1 MIETLTKMIKNKN
14 IRNRILFTLMMLFV
28 YRLGSNIPAPN
39 VNQARLT
46 GVGNTIL
53 QMMNL
58 LGGGQLER
66 FSIFAL
72 GVGPYITASII
83 TQLLAMDV
91 IPYFADL
98 QKEGE
103 AGRKKMDRMTRY
115 LALVLGFIQS
125 ISMLIAMN
133 SAYGFMMDTSAGA
146 FFYTSLVMVAG
157 TMFLLWV
164 GDQITSKGIGN
175 GLSIIIMAGIVS
187 GLPNQFMTAFTS
199 LLGGGFNI
207 PGLLGFIGFVLV
219 YLVIIVLVIYMN
231 QAERRIPIQYTSSS
245 VVQRKSAKNYLPLK
259 INSAS
264 VIPVIFSQ
272 AILTA
277 PLTLMSFFNQG
288 PFYQTLNK
296 ILNIGSFPGLLIYA
310 LLIILF
316 TFFYTHLTVDPDK
329 ISKDLAKNG
338 TYITSIRPGEAT
350 RKYIS
355 TVLNRITVPGAIFL
369 LVLALLPY
377 IVPMIFKNMPA
388 GLSLGGTGMIIVVGV
403 ALETMSD
410 LTSKLTERK
419 YEGFRKSR

>member
-1 MIETLTKMIKNKN
+1 MFDTLTKMFKNKST
-14 IRNRILFTLMMLFV
+14 RNRILFTLAMLLV

-46 GVGNTIL
+46 GVGNSIL
-53 QMMNL
+53 QMMSL

-103 AGRKKMDRMTRY
+103 AGKKKMDKITRY
-115 LALVLGFIQS
+115 LALVLGFVQS
-125 ISMLIAMN
+125 ASMLYAMN
-133 SAYGFMMDTSAGA
+133 ATYGFMMDTSLGA
-146 FFYTSLVMVAG
+146 YFYTSLVMVAG

-164 GDQITSKGIGN
+164 GDQITAKGIGN
-175 GLSIIIMAGIVS
+175 GLSIIIMSGIVA
-187 GLPNQFMTAFTS
+187 GLPHQFITAFDS
-199 LLGGGFNI
+199 LLGSGFNV
-207 PGLLGFIGFVLV
+207 PGLLGFIGFVVV
-219 YLVIIVLVIYMN
+219 YIVIIILVIYMN
-231 QAERRIPIQYTSSS
+231 KAERRIPIQYTSSS
-245 VVQRKSAKNYLPLK
+245 LVQRKSAKNYLPLK

-272 AILTA
+272 AIMTA
-277 PLTLMSFFNQG
+277 PLTVMSFFNQG
-288 PFYQTLNK
+288 PVYQTLSK
-296 ILNIGSFPGLLIYA
+296 VLSIAAFPGILIYA
-310 LLIILF
+310 VLIVLF
-316 TFFYTHLTVDPDK
+316 TFFYTHLTVDPEK

-355 TVLNRITVPGAIFL
+355 TVLNRITVPGALFL

-388 GLSLGGTGMIIVVGV
+388 EISLGGTGMIIVVGV